1 MAKQIIAS
9 MLKTPD
15 GTILRSYHR
24 HDYKTYTDK
33 ITGKEYMIDGG
44 NDYIRSSANGDEIY
58 ITIMDDE
65 PFTVIRQF
73 FSWGTRG
80 KDGRQPVQYKP
91 LMSLDTDHIQA
102 ILETQT
108 HISENTRNMFLQ
120 ELDLRGEKDE

>member
-1 MAKQIIAS
+1 MTKIIAS

-15 GTILRSYHR
+15 GTIIRSYHR
-24 HDYKTYTDK
+24 HDYKTYIDK

-58 ITIMDDE
+58 ITIMEDAPYE
-65 PFTVIRQF
+65 IFRQF

-80 KDGRQPVQYKP
+80 KDGRQPVQWKP
-91 LMSLDTDHIQA
+91 LMSLDTNHIEA

-108 HISENTRNMFLQ
+108 QIDTRTRNIFER
-120 ELDLRGEKDE
+120 ELEFRGEVA

>member
-1 MAKQIIAS
+1 MSKIIAS

-15 GTILRSYHR
+15 GTIIRSYHR

-58 ITIMDDE
+58 ITITDDV
-65 PFTVIRQF
+65 PFEVARMF

-80 KDGRQPVQYKP
+80 KDGKQPVQYKP
-91 LMSLDTDHIQA
+91 LMSLDTEHIEA
-102 ILETQT
+102 ILDTQT
-108 HISENTRNMFLQ
+108 HISEDTRNMFKR
-120 ELDLRGEKDE
+120 ELEFRAEEK